1 MSRENLNL
9 VSWQAGRF
17 VLVRPGGADNTV
29 FYLPDVLPE
38 NTVFALPANQVRT
51 LSVPVAPEE
60 VRHLRQ
66 ALPFML
72 EDSLLDDVEEVHVAS
87 RPLEH
92 DQHAVALVRVSAME
106 DWFEAATESV
116 CEIPWV
122 SEALCLPWS
131 VGECTLIFEPD
142 SVLLRWS
149 ESEGTRIERSLLGP
163 LLDGLSLSSHSL
175 IAYSSNQGGDAALIP
190 ENLRSCTQWR
200 TGGLSEALLLSEV
213 SASRVDLRQGRFAPR
228 LPLMRWWG
236 LWRQVAVALGV
247 ALILKT
253 GLAVADYQTLTRENL
268 QLRQAIQ
275 DSYRRVNPRGTVVDV
290 EKQLNR
296 QLAEFGAG
304 SSKSSFT
311 PILVDTVDA
320 LARVGGVTVT
330 SFNYSGT
337 GAIRLN
343 LSAPDFKSVEQVR
356 EQLRNTNLPAEL
368 ESSSAR
374 GEGVVARLSI
384 EATP

>member
-17 VLVRPGGADNTV
+17 VLVRPGGAEKTIV
-29 FYLPDVLPE
+29 SLPDALPE

-87 RPLEH
+87 RPLGH

-106 DWFEAATESV
+106 DWVEAATETVS
-116 CEIPWV
+116 EIPWV

-131 VGECTLIFEPD
+131 EGECTLVFESD

-149 ESEGTRIERSLLGP
+149 ESEGTRIERALLGA
-163 LLDGLSLSSHSL
+163 LLEGLSLSSLSL
-175 IAYSSNQGGDAALIP
+175 IAYSSNQGGDAVQIP
-190 ENLRSCTQWR
+190 ENLQSCTQWR

-228 LPLMRWWG
+228 LPLARWWG

-247 ALILKT
+247 ALILKI

-304 SSKSSFT
+304 ASKSSFT
-311 PILVDTVDA
+311 PILVDTVGA
-320 LARVGGVTVT
+320 LARVNGVTVT
-330 SFNYSGT
+330 SLNYSGT

-343 LSAPDFKSVEQVR
+343 LSVPDFQSVEQVR
-356 EQLRNTNLPAEL
+356 EQLRKTNLPAEL

-384 EATP
+384 EAKP